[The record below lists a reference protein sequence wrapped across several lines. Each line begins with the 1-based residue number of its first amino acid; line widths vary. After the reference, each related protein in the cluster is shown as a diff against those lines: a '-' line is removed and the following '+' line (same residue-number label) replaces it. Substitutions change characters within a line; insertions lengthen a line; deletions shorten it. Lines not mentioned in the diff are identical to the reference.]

1 MTSRILIILIT
12 AALPGSALADPGH
25 FADQGGGHSHWG
37 FYLLLAIA
45 LSGFGLW
52 ARAHLNRR

>member
-37 FYLLLAIA
+37 LYLLFACA
-45 LSGFGLW
+45 LFGLVAL
-52 ARAHLNRR
+52 ARAYLNER